1 MFHKK
6 IFRKATV
13 GWPAIYLLEIGCF
26 MQKVCTL
33 VATAGQPRIGRQP
46 TIQKCLAGYQMP
58 TRIALH
64 ETKKMKPVLVGLS
77 PKISIK
83 EQGTNDIFDRINHR
97 DCTNKKGASA
107 TKTVFI
113 ADPLKHPPVP
123 LHQPSNTEVISK
135 DNWLDGIHA
144 LYSGQSSSAKEV
156 NFMRMAPVSESTL
169 QKVCA

>member
-1 MFHKK
+1 M
-6 IFRKATV
+6 RKLHVSQENLQESYSRLASYCT
-13 GWPAIYLLEIGCF
+13 YLLEIGCS

-33 VATAGQPRIGRQP
+33 VATAGQPQIGRQP
-46 TIQKCLAGYQMP
+46 TIQKCLAGCQMP

-107 TKTVFI
+107 TK
-113 ADPLKHPPVP
+113 LC
-123 LHQPSNTEVISK
+123 S
-135 DNWLDGIHA
+135 
-144 LYSGQSSSAKEV
+144 
-156 NFMRMAPVSESTL
+156 
-169 QKVCA
+169 